1 MKMSGV
7 SSSFLTKSIILL
19 ALVIVAFGGSTYFGK
34 ELGRK
39 IMDVTR
45 SNLETHSLMLESS
58 NQGIGIDD
66 VVLDIDGRDTFGFD
80 SDNFGNNR
88 FPREWAD
95 PEEGEFETVSEE
107 PGVVINLL
115 DPPSHNIDNGGT
127 QDPQHEERPIVVT
140 DTGTDEED
148 GDVIYRIQ
156 VGTFSERENAE
167 NVWESLIQADYDA
180 SISTY
185 TDSDRVMY
193 RVQVGM
199 YQDRLEADRHAEELR
214 SMNFDAWVYQLS

>member
-1 MKMSGV
+1 MSGV

-39 IMDVTR
+39 IMAVTK
-45 SNLETHSLMLESS
+45 SNLETHSLKMESS
-58 NQGIGIDD
+58 NQGIGFDD
-66 VVLDIDGRDTFGFD
+66 VVLDIDGRGTFGFD

-107 PGVVINLL
+107 PSVVINLL
-115 DPPSHNIDNGGT
+115 DPPSRNIDNVDT
-127 QDPQHEERPIVVT
+127 QRDEHPEE
-140 DTGTDEED
+140 DTETGSGDED

-185 TDSDRVMY
+185 TDTDRVMY

-199 YQDRLEADRHAEELR
+199 YQDREEADRDAEELR

>member
-1 MKMSGV
+1 MSGV

-95 PEEGEFETVSEE
+95 PEEGEFEAVSEE
-107 PGVVINLL
+107 PSVVINLL

-127 QDPQHEERPIVVT
+127 QDPQPEERPIVVT
-140 DTGTDEED
+140 DTGSSDED

-185 TDSDRVMY
+185 TDSDKVMY

>member
-1 MKMSGV
+1 MSGV

-19 ALVIVAFGGSTYFGK
+19 ALVIVAFGGSTYIGK

-39 IMDVTR
+39 IMAVTR
-45 SNLETHSLMLESS
+45 SNLETHSLIMESS

-66 VVLDIDGRDTFGFD
+66 VVVDIGGRGTFGFD

-95 PEEGEFETVSEE
+95 PEEEEFETVSEE
-107 PGVVINLL
+107 PSVVINLL
-115 DPPSHNIDNGGT
+115 DPPRNNIDNVET
-127 QDPQHEERPIVVT
+127 QDPQTEERPNEDS
-140 DTGTDEED
+140 DTGSVDED

-185 TDSDRVMY
+185 TDSDKVMY

-199 YQDRLEADRHAEELR
+199 YENREEADRDAEELR